1 MRRSPRDGGTQVDD
15 GVTGMVR
22 TAIVTGAWGPAQEL
36 AARVASRLRADG
48 WAIRATGPQSLDDGD
63 GRGEDRRL
71 VGHVVGDLRDEVFA
85 ASLFDGLSTGGR
97 TVVVHLAPLVPVAD
111 VAYGHQ
117 PAPLVEALDIATRG
131 TYVLYKAA
139 IAAGVGEAVQASSLS
154 SMDAYAD
161 DLEVTEQ
168 WRPRPAPTA
177 QDLAPHLCEMVGIE
191 FTRDPLVERPLAI
204 TCVRF
209 ATIIDDVSEGEA
221 PVPVDGRS
229 MRVEDAAAAVI
240 RAIAVRESDDRR
252 IDRGHRWRL
261 LHVASG
267 AADARYTSAL
277 AGRAIGYAPAAAG
290 GSQ

>member
-1 MRRSPRDGGTQVDD
+1 MGQQEFPIIRRIEGSHPTVEHLEGVD
-15 GVTGMVR
+15 
-22 TAIVTGAWGPAQEL
+22 ACL
-36 AARVASRLRADG
+36 
-48 WAIRATGPQSLDDGD
+48 
-63 GRGEDRRL
+63 
-71 VGHVVGDLRDEVFA
+71 HLRDEVFA

-240 RAIAVRESDDRR
+240 RAIAVRGDVGDPNAAQQLIETVYQLVSRNDEETRRFLDDV
-252 IDRGHRWRL
+252 IVL
-261 LHVASG
+261 
-267 AADARYTSAL
+267 AADLALRSPTFAARVGESRNMGAMRSFEN
-277 AGRAIGYAPAAAG
+277 ASPIGVTFGWIAKIGP
-290 GSQ
+290 GSQSIT